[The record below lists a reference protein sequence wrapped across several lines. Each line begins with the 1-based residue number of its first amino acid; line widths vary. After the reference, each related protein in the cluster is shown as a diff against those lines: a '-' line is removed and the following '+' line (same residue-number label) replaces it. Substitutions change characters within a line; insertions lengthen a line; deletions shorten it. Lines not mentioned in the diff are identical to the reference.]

1 MNEKTNQNHQNNRK
15 KTVLI
20 VAAVVLVFLASA
32 AYWAADRY
40 LIEHV
45 ELEIAVPP
53 VQSTVTVVPTSAAI
67 EEDDPAVSEA
77 VEVETESASASLL
90 TDEAIPAETAA
101 VESSAADEAL
111 SESVGANDSAELT
124 VPESELEVVASSESA
139 EAIASADSAAVIP
152 AANLS
157 DEVVKTVLADE
168 AAGKWVYQDD
178 GVTITIE
185 RVTRGRGTDTVTYFV
200 ADVVLS
206 DATTLLSAFAKNKF
220 GTNIIEKVTTI
231 ADNNNAAFAING
243 DYYGFRSDGI
253 LIRNGVIYRN
263 NPARIGLAMYTD
275 GSMRVY
281 DETQT
286 DAETLL
292 AEGVWNTLSFGPALI
307 ENGVVRT
314 DYAGTWIDTN
324 FGNRT
329 IERANPRTGIG
340 LIDENHFFFIVA
352 DGRSKGYSR
361 GLTLAELANVFAEL
375 GCSEAYNIDGGGSS
389 AMYFMGELVNNPLG
403 RDKERGTSDI
413 LYIAETE
420 DSQTR
425 LASVASE

>member
-1 MNEKTNQNHQNNRK
+1 MNEKNNQNHQNNPRK
-15 KTVLI
+15 TILI

-45 ELEIAVPP
+45 EIEIAIPS
-53 VQSTVTVVPTSAAI
+53 VQTTATVLPTSAA
-67 EEDDPAVSEA
+67 ELSVPESGLGDAML
-77 VEVETESASASLL
+77 TESADPISLAASV
-90 TDEAIPAETAA
+90 EPA
-101 VESSAADEAL
+101 
-111 SESVGANDSAELT
+111 
-124 VPESELEVVASSESA
+124 P
-139 EAIASADSAAVIP
+139 VIP
-152 AANLS
+152 AANS
-157 DEVVKTVLADE
+157 ADEVVKTVLADE

-178 GVTITIE
+178 GVKITIE
-185 RVTRGRGTDTVTYFV
+185 RVTSGSGNDTVTYFV
-200 ADVVLS
+200 ADVILS

-231 ADNNNAAFAING
+231 ADHNNAVFAVNG

-263 NPARIGLAMYTD
+263 NPARVGLAIYTD

-281 DETQT
+281 DETRT
-286 DAETLL
+286 DAESLL
-292 AEGVWNTLSFGPALI
+292 AEGVWNTLSFGPVLI
-307 ENGVVRT
+307 ENGVIRT
-314 DYAGTWIDTN
+314 DYTGIWIDTN

-340 LIDENHFFFIVA
+340 LIDENHFVFIVA

-361 GLTLAELANVFAEL
+361 GLTLTEFALIFADL
-375 GCSEAYNIDGGGSS
+375 GCTEAYNIDGGGSS

-413 LYIAETE
+413 LFVAATETPL
-420 DSQTR
+420 SR
-425 LASVASE
+425 LAAAGE